1 MEHEQLALIS
11 PALLDKIL
19 NHLEGG
25 QKNAKSES
33 THVPDTNIHQ
43 TLLQQDVANM
53 NDALVESPPKIKTYN
68 KSLKQFRERAGIASL
83 SSPNHDQTNNEHVSD
98 NKESNQSES
107 EQPEYT
113 RAVRDDD
120 DDDKYYDDNEEEDES
135 NEETGDLS
143 DYNLSPVV
151 VRPVTESRYT
161 AKSKIM
167 KNFTTEQRK
176 ATRQLEDLIK
186 ASGGH
191 IKVRSNG
198 EVYINNKLIPGSHIN
213 DFYTAIVTNRQT
225 LSLPIGARQFT
236 QTLVDVGMPFSMIK
250 DRRVKKMVKSQKR
263 LTSSPERESKLLRS
277 HRQADA
283 RKQWLTKS

>member
-1 MEHEQLALIS
+1 
-11 PALLDKIL
+11 
-19 NHLEGG
+19 
-25 QKNAKSES
+25 
-33 THVPDTNIHQ
+33 
-43 TLLQQDVANM
+43 M

-83 SSPNHDQTNNEHVSD
+83 SSPNHDQMNNEHVSD

-107 EQPEYT
+107 EQPVYT

-120 DDDKYYDDNEEEDES
+120 DDDKYYDDNEEELS

-143 DYNLSPVV
+143 DYNLNPVV
-151 VRPVTESRYT
+151 VRPVTESRFI

-167 KNFTTEQRK
+167 KDFTTEQRK

-186 ASGGH
+186 ASGGR

-198 EVYINNKLIPGSHIN
+198 EVYINNKLISGSHIK
-213 DFYTAIVTNRQT
+213 DLYTAVVTNRQMQ
-225 LSLPIGARQFT
+225 SLPIGARQFT
-236 QTLVDVGMPFSMIK
+236 QALKEVGMPFSMLK
-250 DRRVKKMVKSQKR
+250 DHRVRGKVKSQKR
-263 LTSSPERESKLLRS
+263 LTSSPERESKLIRT
-277 HRQADA
+277 HRQVDTSSV

>member
-11 PALLDKIL
+11 LALLDEIL

-83 SSPNHDQTNNEHVSD
+83 SSPNHDQMNNEHVSD

-107 EQPEYT
+107 EQPVYT

-120 DDDKYYDDNEEEDES
+120 DKYHDDNEEDEL

-151 VRPVTESRYT
+151 VRPVTESRFT

-186 ASGGH
+186 ASGGR

-225 LSLPIGARQFT
+225 LSLPIGVRQFT
-236 QTLVDVGMPFSMIK
+236 QTLADVGMPRSMIK
-250 DRRVKKMVKSQKR
+250 NRRVKQMFKSQKR
-263 LTSSPERESKLLRS
+263 LTSSPDRESKLLRS
-277 HRQADA
+277 HLQADA